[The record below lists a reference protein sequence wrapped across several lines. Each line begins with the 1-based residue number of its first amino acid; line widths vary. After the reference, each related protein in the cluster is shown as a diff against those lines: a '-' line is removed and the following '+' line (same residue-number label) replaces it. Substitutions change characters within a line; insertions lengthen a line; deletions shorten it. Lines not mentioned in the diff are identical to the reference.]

1 LGWSKASET
10 IGGKSLIQWVVERL
24 ATLSTELIIVT
35 AQRSGGLKTPAFPTL
50 YLDEGQL
57 WRRPTPPHPLSG
69 EGQLWRRPTP
79 PHPLSGEGRE
89 VYPRQFGRARDKP
102 PRYDASLAMTHPPS
116 PRIKL
121 VSDIYPGKGPLGGIY
136 TGLATSSC
144 LGAIVVGCD
153 MPFLSV
159 ALLDYMAQFSPAF
172 DVVVPRIRE
181 MVEPLCAVYSK
192 DCLAPIQRL
201 LKRNELRI
209 SELFNAAKVKYIE
222 EDEINSFDPEHLSF
236 FNINT
241 RTDLDKA
248 RRLAFQ
254 KGLASGKY

>member
-1 LGWSKASET
+1 LGWSKASEA

-35 AQRSGGLKTPAFPTL
+35 GQRSGGLRNPPFPTL
-50 YLDEGQL
+50 YSD
-57 WRRPTPPHPLSG
+57 
-69 EGQLWRRPTP
+69 
-79 PHPLSGEGRE
+79 EGRE
-89 VYPRQFGRARDKP
+89 VYPRQFGWVGDKP
-102 PRYDASLAMTHPPS
+102 PRYDASPAMTHPPA

-172 DVVVPRIRE
+172 DVVVPRIKE

-192 DCLAPIQRL
+192 NCLVPIQRL
-201 LKRNELRI
+201 LERNELRI
-209 SELFNAAKVKYIE
+209 SELFDAAKVKYIE

-248 RRLAFQ
+248 RRLAVQ